1 MEFGKDEYVTSKQTN
16 NSDRIKLGNCR
27 ICQDKSSGI
36 IINSMILKLNLIS
49 N

>member
-1 MEFGKDEYVTSKQTN
+1 MQFNKDQDDTSQSDGIKSIRK

-36 IINSMILKLNLIS
+36 IIYSIF
-49 N
+49 